1 MSFLETVERARAFL
15 ERNGRV
21 SRRALQR
28 EFDLDDSALDELIEE
43 LVEIQRVGVREGG
56 ALAWAGAVPPARTE
70 TLERERVPRDYTPK
84 HLVDKILTFRSAL
97 EGERKQVTV
106 LFADVEGSMDLQESI
121 DLEQWHQ
128 IVDRFFQILADG
140 VHRFEGTINQY
151 TGDGIMALFG
161 APIAHEDHAQRACY
175 SALYLRQNLQRYAQE
190 LKREQELSFPVR
202 MGLNSGTVIVGK
214 IGDDLRMDYTAQ
226 GHTVG
231 LAARMEKLAD
241 SGKVYMAEPT
251 ARRVEGFVR
260 SEDLGEFNIAG
271 ASEPI
276 RVFELMGAGPLR
288 TRFDL
293 SRARGLSR
301 FVGRADE
308 MATLEAG
315 LEQARTGEGGVI
327 GVVAEAGTG
336 KSRLCFE
343 FLEHAR
349 ARGFPVHEARG
360 VAHSKMIPYLPVLEL
375 FRSFFSIAEEDSA
388 ETARDKIAARL
399 VRVDPALTDSLPVI
413 FDFLGVP
420 DPERPAPQIDPEK
433 RQRRLFGIAKR
444 LIQTLGGADPAV
456 VLIEDLQWIDGGSE
470 GFFEQMVDVVGE
482 SRVLLL
488 VNFRPGYHADWMQR
502 SRYQRLPLPTLRTEA
517 VRDLLADLL
526 GGDPSV
532 ESLQDAIY
540 KRTRGNPFFIEEV
553 VQSLVES
560 GSLEGTPGRYLL
572 IAPLAQLGVPDTV
585 QAVLAARIDRLPDR
599 EKQVLETAAVIGK
612 QFERRL
618 LREVVDLADAELDA
632 ALAALGSAGFVYEH
646 ALFPEL
652 EYTFKHPLTQEVAYA
667 SQLGERRARLHGT
680 VARAIEEIH
689 GDQPSAAAARIS
701 HHWEGA
707 GEPFDAARWSH
718 QAAVWV
724 GFSDPAE
731 AMRHWRKVRELAS
744 KAGDT
749 EQARRLGVAACV
761 WILRFSW
768 RIGWDLD
775 EMASAFREGRDFA
788 ENMDDA
794 RSVAQLCSAYGG
806 SKAVALE
813 PAKEA
818 LGLIDEAREI
828 AGEIDDPA
836 FTLRL
841 VADWAVA
848 YGHVGQPDES
858 RRVNEELVEQ
868 MRSDPRLSSTI
879 HRSRAYMFLLCSGSF
894 SLLRQG
900 RLAEAARMAEEAHRL
915 ARARNAVEVVGW
927 AVATLARCH
936 AAFGDPEG
944 ALRAAREAVEA
955 AERLGG
961 YMRGASY
968 HALAEAHAAAG
979 EWSRAREAAELALS
993 IDERGSWYATSLN
1006 TLTEICI
1013 ETGDYRR
1020 ATELVEEARA
1030 LGLPAGQGTEPDAR
1044 FAHARL
1050 LLRVEGLAAA
1060 DRVEAMLAELR
1071 DTCDTLGA
1079 RLLLPRIDLE
1089 SAEIARLRGDAPARE
1104 LALRTAQR
1112 SFTEIGATARAERMA
1127 EEHRL

>member
-1 MSFLETVERARAFL
+1 
-15 ERNGRV
+15 
-21 SRRALQR
+21 
-28 EFDLDDSALDELIEE
+28 
-43 LVEIQRVGVREGG
+43 
-56 ALAWAGAVPPARTE
+56 
-70 TLERERVPRDYTPK
+70 
-84 HLVDKILTFRSAL
+84 
-97 EGERKQVTV
+97 
-106 LFADVEGSMDLQESI
+106 
-121 DLEQWHQ
+121 
-128 IVDRFFQILADG
+128 
-140 VHRFEGTINQY
+140 
-151 TGDGIMALFG
+151 
-161 APIAHEDHAQRACY
+161 
-175 SALYLRQNLQRYAQE
+175 
-190 LKREQELSFPVR
+190 
-202 MGLNSGTVIVGK
+202 
-214 IGDDLRMDYTAQ
+214 
-226 GHTVG
+226 
-231 LAARMEKLAD
+231 
-241 SGKVYMAEPT
+241 
-251 ARRVEGFVR
+251 
-260 SEDLGEFNIAG
+260 
-271 ASEPI
+271 
-276 RVFELMGAGPLR
+276 
-288 TRFDL
+288 
-293 SRARGLSR
+293 
-301 FVGRADE
+301 
-308 MATLEAG
+308 
-315 LEQARTGEGGVI
+315 VI

-360 VAHSKMIPYLPVLEL
+360 VAHGKVIPYLPVLEL
-375 FRSFFSIAEEDSA
+375 FRSFFSIAEEDAA
-388 ETARDKIAARL
+388 ETARDKIATRL
-399 VRVDPALTDSLPVI
+399 VRLDPALTDSLPVI

-420 DPERPAPQIDPEK
+420 DPERPAPPIDPEK

-444 LIQTLGGADPAV
+444 LIRALGGADPAV
-456 VLIEDLQWIDGGSE
+456 VLIEDLQWIDGGSQS
-470 GFFEQMVDVVGE
+470 FFEQMVEVVGE

-488 VNFRPGYHADWMQR
+488 VNFRPGYRADWMQR
-502 SRYQRLPLPTLRTEA
+502 SSYQRLPLLPLGTEA

-526 GGDPSV
+526 GNDPSV
-532 ESLQDAIY
+532 ESLRDAIY
-540 KRTRGNPFFIEEV
+540 ERTQGNPFFIEEV

-560 GSLEGTPGRYLL
+560 GRLEGTPGRYLL
-572 IAPLAQLGVPDTV
+572 IAPLAQLGVPDSV

-618 LREVVDLADAELDA
+618 LQEVADLPDADSLYPD
-632 ALAALGSAGFVYEH
+632 
-646 ALFPEL
+646 L
-652 EYTFKHPLTQEVAYA
+652 EYSFKHPLTQEVAYA
-667 SQLGERRARLHGT
+667 SLLGERRAHLHGT
-680 VARAIEEIH
+680 VARAIEELH
-689 GDQPSAAAARIS
+689 DDQPGESAALIS
-701 HHWEGA
+701 HHWEAA
-707 GEPFDAARWSH
+707 GEPFNAARWSH

-731 AMRHWRKVRELAS
+731 AMRHWRKVRELTS
-744 KAGDT
+744 KAGDA

-775 EMASAFREGRDFA
+775 EMSSAFREGREFA
-788 ENMDDA
+788 EGLDDA

-813 PAKEA
+813 PATEA
-818 LGLIDEAREI
+818 LALIDEARDI
-828 AGEIDDPA
+828 AAEIDDPA

-858 RRVNEELVEQ
+858 RRVNGELVEQ
-868 MRSDPRLSSTI
+868 MRTDARLSGTI

-900 RLAEAARMAEEAHRL
+900 RLAEAARMAEEARDL

-927 AVATLARCH
+927 AVATLARCL

-979 EWSRAREAAELALS
+979 EWELAREATELALS

-1013 ETGDYRR
+1013 NTGDYQR
-1020 ATELVEEARA
+1020 AAELVAEARA

-1044 FAHARL
+1044 LAHARL

-1089 SAEIARLRGDAPARE
+1089 SAEITRLRGDATARE
-1104 LALRTAQR
+1104 AALRTAQR
-1112 SFTEIGATARAERMA
+1112 SFTEIGATAHSERMA
-1127 EEHRL
+1127 REYQL

>member
-360 VAHSKMIPYLPVLEL
+360 LD
-375 FRSFFSIAEEDSA
+375 R
-388 ETARDKIAARL
+388 R
-399 VRVDPALTDSLPVI
+399 
-413 FDFLGVP
+413 G
-420 DPERPAPQIDPEK
+420 
-433 RQRRLFGIAKR
+433 RQRRDDAGQDRSATRARGPGAHRFAPGDLR
-444 LIQTLGGADPAV
+444 LP
-456 VLIEDLQWIDGGSE
+456 
-470 GFFEQMVDVVGE
+470 
-482 SRVLLL
+482 R
-488 VNFRPGYHADWMQR
+488 RPGPRAPGPADR
-502 SRYQRLPLPTLRTEA
+502 PRETS
-517 VRDLLADLL
+517 
-526 GGDPSV
+526 
-532 ESLQDAIY
+532 
-540 KRTRGNPFFIEEV
+540 
-553 VQSLVES
+553 
-560 GSLEGTPGRYLL
+560 
-572 IAPLAQLGVPDTV
+572 AP
-585 QAVLAARIDRLPDR
+585 
-599 EKQVLETAAVIGK
+599 
-612 QFERRL
+612 
-618 LREVVDLADAELDA
+618 
-632 ALAALGSAGFVYEH
+632 
-646 ALFPEL
+646 
-652 EYTFKHPLTQEVAYA
+652 
-667 SQLGERRARLHGT
+667 
-680 VARAIEEIH
+680 
-689 GDQPSAAAARIS
+689 
-701 HHWEGA
+701 
-707 GEPFDAARWSH
+707 
-718 QAAVWV
+718 
-724 GFSDPAE
+724 
-731 AMRHWRKVRELAS
+731 
-744 KAGDT
+744 
-749 EQARRLGVAACV
+749 
-761 WILRFSW
+761 
-768 RIGWDLD
+768 
-775 EMASAFREGRDFA
+775 
-788 ENMDDA
+788 
-794 RSVAQLCSAYGG
+794 
-806 SKAVALE
+806 
-813 PAKEA
+813 
-818 LGLIDEAREI
+818 
-828 AGEIDDPA
+828 
-836 FTLRL
+836 
-841 VADWAVA
+841 
-848 YGHVGQPDES
+848 
-858 RRVNEELVEQ
+858 
-868 MRSDPRLSSTI
+868 
-879 HRSRAYMFLLCSGSF
+879 
-894 SLLRQG
+894 
-900 RLAEAARMAEEAHRL
+900 
-915 ARARNAVEVVGW
+915 
-927 AVATLARCH
+927 
-936 AAFGDPEG
+936 
-944 ALRAAREAVEA
+944 ALRN
-955 AERLGG
+955 
-961 YMRGASY
+961 
-968 HALAEAHAAAG
+968 
-979 EWSRAREAAELALS
+979 REAADPDAGRCRPGRRS
-993 IDERGSWYATSLN
+993 HRGSAV
-1006 TLTEICI
+1006 
-1013 ETGDYRR
+1013 DRR
-1020 ATELVEEARA
+1020 RKRGLLRA
-1030 LGLPAGQGTEPDAR
+1030 DGRRRRREPRAPAGELSAR
-1044 FAHARL
+1044 
-1050 LLRVEGLAAA
+1050 V
-1060 DRVEAMLAELR
+1060 
-1071 DTCDTLGA
+1071 
-1079 RLLLPRIDLE
+1079 PR
-1089 SAEIARLRGDAPARE
+1089 
-1104 LALRTAQR
+1104 
-1112 SFTEIGATARAERMA
+1112 
-1127 EEHRL
+1127 